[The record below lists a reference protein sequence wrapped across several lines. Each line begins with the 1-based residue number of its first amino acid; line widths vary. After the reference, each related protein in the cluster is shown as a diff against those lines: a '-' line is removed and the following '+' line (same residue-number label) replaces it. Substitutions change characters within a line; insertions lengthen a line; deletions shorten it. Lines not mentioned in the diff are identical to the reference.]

1 MLRFRLLRS
10 SACIGLCLLLLA
22 SCSST
27 PDISIDD
34 NLPPHMQLG
43 YDSKGK
49 PVRNYKVGTPYE
61 VAGKWYYP
69 AEDYSYREE
78 GIASWYGPGFHG
90 KRTANG
96 EIYDMNAITA
106 AHKTLPMPS
115 VVKVINLEN
124 SRSMLVRIND
134 RGPFVDGRIIDLSRR
149 TAQLLGVEKQGTAR
163 VLVEFVPDDSLTL
176 KNWAT
181 NASMDLRNSKQ
192 IPKAAP
198 REPVVSEPI
207 ASPSAAVS
215 GQQSGLLPVD
225 QRGRAIRSLKTPQIK
240 VQRPSIASNSA
251 QRAVSETSV
260 QAPRVSTTGSE
271 AMQRMPTRTAA
282 SPSSSVVESRLS
294 SPQMATRTVT
304 AKAPS
309 TGVSVG
315 AKSGFQMPSV
325 DVSASDIASAAR
337 SAIESKGNLKAVA
350 KEVLPSPRDMLE
362 KAIDTRERV
371 RSSEDIVATSRSPQ
385 SQVSLEP
392 QSQVSLEPQGQ
403 ASIEPQQIARLAPP
417 EDIRLPVGVFIQA
430 GSFEDISNAR
440 RLEAQLSELGNVF
453 VAMVDV
459 EGEVFHRVRV
469 GPILD
474 NSVAAQL
481 LQYMQTEGYAEARIV
496 SE

>member
-10 SACIGLCLLLLA
+10 SAGIGLCLLILA

-27 PDISIDD
+27 PDISIND

-43 YDSKGK
+43 YDSKGQ
-49 PVRNYKVGTPYE
+49 PVTNYKVGTPYE

-69 AEDYSYREE
+69 AEDYGYREE

-181 NASMDLRNSKQ
+181 DASMDLRNSKQ
-192 IPKAAP
+192 IPKAKAAP

-207 ASPSAAVS
+207 SSPSAAVG

-225 QRGRAIRSLKTPQIK
+225 QRGRAIPSLKTPQIK
-240 VQRPSIASNSA
+240 VQRPSFASRSA
-251 QRAVSETSV
+251 PTAVSETA
-260 QAPRVSTTGSE
+260 QAPRVSTTGRE

-282 SPSSSVVESRLS
+282 RPSSRVVESNLS
-294 SPQMATRTVT
+294 SPQMATRTV
-304 AKAPS
+304 APKAPS

-337 SAIESKGNLKAVA
+337 SAVESKGSLQAVA

-371 RSSEDIVATSRSPQ
+371 RSSGDLAAASREPQ

-392 QSQVSLEPQGQ
+392 QSQVSLE
-403 ASIEPQQIARLAPP
+403 SQQIARLEPP
-417 EDIRLPVGVFIQA
+417 EGIQLPVGVFIQA

-459 EGEVFHRVRV
+459 EGDVFHRVRV